1 MSDLPAVSGKD
12 AVKAF
17 KSLGFIEAR
26 TTGSHVI
33 LKREGHPFVV
43 SVPVHANKDLKPGTL
58 RGVIRSSGFSH
69 EEFIAA
75 LK

>member
-17 KSLGFIEAR
+17 KKLGFIEAR

-33 LKREGHPFVV
+33 LKREGHPFLV

-58 RGVIRSSGFSH
+58 RGAIGSSGFSNDQ
-69 EEFIAA
+69 FLAA